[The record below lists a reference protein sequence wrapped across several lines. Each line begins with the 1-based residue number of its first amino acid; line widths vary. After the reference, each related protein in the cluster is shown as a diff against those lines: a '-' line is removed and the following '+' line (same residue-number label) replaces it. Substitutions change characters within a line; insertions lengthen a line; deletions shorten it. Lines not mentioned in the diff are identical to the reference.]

1 MSLGPPALQG
11 SCPPALHNLFT
22 VDALLLGAGAIGL
35 SVADELARRGAR
47 VTVIDMRSPGKGAS
61 QASAGILAPYVEAH
75 ESSPLLDLGVRSLDL
90 FDEFV
95 QRVSRDSGRPVEYSR
110 SGTLQIA
117 LSDDEA
123 RGLAAARAWLVERG
137 VESDWLTGNELRRVE
152 PAVTERAVSGLRI
165 PRHGFV
171 NVPAL
176 LQALSQSARQHGAQF
191 ESPVQALEVDHGA
204 ERVRVRAG
212 DRQYDVDVVVV
223 AAGSWSGR
231 IRIRGLPALPVRPVR
246 GQLLHLRCAPTFPR
260 PATIV
265 WGPRCYTVPWSD
277 GSLLVGATMEDVGFD
292 ETSTV
297 DGVHELGSAVIDLLP
312 AARGASLEG
321 IRVGLRPALPDD
333 LPAIGP
339 YRDAPRVLAATG
351 HFRNGIL
358 LAPLTAALI
367 ARWVLEGDRD
377 PALAL
382 TSPDRAWHAPGANRE

>member
-1 MSLGPPALQG
+1 MNALVLGG
-11 SCPPALHNLFT
+11 G
-22 VDALLLGAGAIGL
+22 VIGL

-47 VTVIDMRSPGKGAS
+47 VTVIDMRSPGRGAS

-117 LSDDEA
+117 LSDDES
-123 RGLAAARAWLVERG
+123 RGFAVAKAWLDSRG
-137 VESDWLTGNELRRVE
+137 VESELFTPNELQRLE
-152 PAVTERAVSGLRI
+152 PAVTERAVTGLRI
-165 PRHGFV
+165 PRQGFV
-171 NVPAL
+171 SVPSL
-176 LQALSQSARQHGAQF
+176 LQALTQSARQHGARF
-191 ESPVQALEVDHGA
+191 ESPVQALDVDNGA
-204 ERVRVRAG
+204 DRVRVRAG
-212 DRQYDVDVVVV
+212 DRQYDADVVVI

-231 IRIRGLPALPVRPVR
+231 IRVRGVPALPVRPVR
-246 GQLLHLRCAPTFPR
+246 GQLLHLRFAPTLPR
-260 PATIV
+260 PTTIV
-265 WGPRCYTVPWSD
+265 WGPRCYTVPWTD

-312 AARGASLEG
+312 AARGASLEA

-339 YRDAPRVLAATG
+339 FRDAPRVWAATG

-358 LAPLTAALI
+358 LAPLTAALL
-367 ARWVLEGDRD
+367 ARGVIEGDHD

-382 TSPDRAWHAPGANRE
+382 TSPDRTWRVPGAKRE